1 VLEQDVNLMLLRM
14 LKRRHKTIS
23 TQVSRANE
31 KYNQYHSC
39 RFISQ
44 RDTTRE
50 AMAQSKEV
58 AVYLVA
64 R

>member
-31 KYNQYHSC
+31 KYNQYHSS

-50 AMAQSKEV
+50 AMAQWKEV
-58 AVYLVA
+58 AVYLMA